1 MKVTYVCESCGAV
14 SPVKTVSYK
23 CACGGLYR
31 LSYKKKRVDFQAT
44 VISREISLF
53 KYADALPFD
62 KAGKPWREMSMG
74 EGNTPLLQLHK
85 SLYCKPDY
93 YMPTLSFKDRG
104 AAVLMTAAKMLGVKE
119 AVADSSGNAG
129 TSIAAYGARAGI
141 LCHIFAS
148 AATSKKKLE
157 QIKAH
162 GAELHLIDG
171 SREDVACAAIAFVEE
186 RSLFYASH
194 IFNPFFYEGTK
205 TYAYEVFEQLSFS
218 VPDVFLLPV
227 GNGTLVLGVYLALTE
242 LREWGYI
249 DRMPKILA
257 VQASGCAPVERA
269 FSRGEAEVSA
279 VENTG
284 TAAEGIAIAAP
295 ARGKDIL
302 SAVRET
308 GGSVLAVTDAEI
320 LSARAELARMGL
332 YVETTS
338 AASYAAYLRLEKETR
353 IKEKTVVLPLCGAGL
368 KG

>member
-1 MKVTYVCESCGAV
+1 MVKYVCESCGAV
-14 SPVKTVSYK
+14 SPVETASYK

-31 LSYKKKRVDFQAT
+31 LSYPKKRVDFQKTA
-44 VISREISLF
+44 ISREISLF

-62 KAGKPWREMSMG
+62 TAAAPWREMSMG
-74 EGNTPLLQLHK
+74 EGNTPLLRLGN
-85 SLYCKPDY
+85 SLYCKADY

-104 AAVLMTAAKMLGVKE
+104 AAVLMTAAKTLGVKE

-157 QIKAH
+157 QIEAH
-162 GAELHLIDG
+162 GAKLHLIDG
-171 SREDVACAAIAFVEE
+171 SREDVAHAAIAFVDE
-186 RSLFYASH
+186 RGLFYASH

-218 VPDVFLLPV
+218 MPDVFLLPV
-227 GNGTLVLGVYLALTE
+227 GNGTLVLGVHLALTE
-242 LREWGYI
+242 LREWGCI
-249 DRMPKILA
+249 DRMPQILA
-257 VQASGCAPVERA
+257 VQAAGCAPIARA
-269 FSRGEAEVSA
+269 FLRGETEVSA

-284 TAAEGIAIAAP
+284 TAAEGIAIASP

-308 GGSVLAVTDAEI
+308 GGSVLTVTDAEI
-320 LSARAELARMGL
+320 LLARKVLARMGL

-338 AASYAAYLRLEKETR
+338 AASYAAYLRLEKEMY
-353 IKEKTVVLPLCGAGL
+353 IKDKTAVLPLCGAGL